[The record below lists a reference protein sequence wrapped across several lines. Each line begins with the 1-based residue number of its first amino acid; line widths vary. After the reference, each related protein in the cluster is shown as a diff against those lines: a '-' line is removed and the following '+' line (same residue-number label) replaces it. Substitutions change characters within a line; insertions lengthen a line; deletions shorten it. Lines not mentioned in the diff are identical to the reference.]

1 LTFIFKKSEKILFV
15 LRRLLIILFIFSYA
29 LLWAQNTATIYGKI
43 RTDKGRAIDLFN
55 IAIVGFPGGTTT
67 DSKGNYKLEIPADTS
82 LTIVFSHIEYK
93 TVKKK
98 INVKSGESLKLH
110 VKAVRNITTLGTVDV
125 RNEEGRQNN
134 VIRLNPKVI
143 SSLPNSSGGI
153 EQLIKTLP
161 GVVSNNELSSQYS
174 VRGGNFDE
182 NLIYVNDIEIYK
194 PQLISSGEQEG
205 LSFVN
210 PDMVESVRF
219 SAGGFEAKY
228 GDKMSSVLD
237 ITYRRPRKFGATVS
251 ASLLGTSVHVEGADK
266 ARRFTH
272 STGIRYKTSRYL
284 LSSLDTKGEYFPSY
298 LDFQTYL
305 SYDITEN
312 HQIGF
317 LGNISR
323 NSYQLVPQS
332 RETSFGTVNQA
343 LGLNIYFEGQEVD
356 LFNTVLGAFTYE
368 YHKNNLKL
376 KFIASSYYT
385 QERIAYDILGQYYLN
400 ELNKQIG
407 SDNLGDSLM
416 NIGVGSYLDHARNSF
431 DAVVSSIKH
440 IGEKKIDAH
449 TLHWGLKFQHEEIH
463 DKLNEWQVRDS
474 AGYSLPFPDT
484 VGYYPNFVPLY
495 ENINSDNRILSNR
508 YTAHI
513 QDTYQYDWDSTLLYL
528 TLGVRGN
535 YWDYNKQFF
544 ATPRMTLALKPN
556 WEKDYLFRFS
566 VGSYYQSPF
575 FKEFRM
581 QNGDLNKNIKAQESY
596 HVVLASD
603 YNFHLWQRPFKFV
616 SELYYKYLNNII
628 PYTVDNVMIRYYP
641 DQLATGYSTGID
653 FRIFGEFVPGID
665 SWASVSFMKSEE
677 DIIGD
682 GYGFIPRPTDQ
693 RFNASIFFQDYLPKF
708 PNFRVHLTMFYGTG
722 MPFGP
727 PNSPRYQQTARIPD
741 YFRTDIGFTA
751 ILKDAKTKTSGKSL
765 FKNFKAI
772 LLTAEIFNLMNKN
785 NTVSYVWVT
794 DIENKQYAV
803 PNYLTGIRLNVK
815 LTFKF

>member
-1 LTFIFKKSEKILFV
+1 MLSQ
-15 LRRLLIILFIFSYA
+15 LIVWS
-29 LLWAQNTATIYGKI
+29 QNTAVLYGKV
-43 RTDKGRAIDLFN
+43 RTDKGLGIDLVN
-55 IAIVGFPGGTTT
+55 IAIVGYPGGTMT
-67 DSKGNYKLEIPADTS
+67 DAKGNYQFKIPADT
-82 LTIVFSHIEYK
+82 TIVIVFSHLEYK
-93 TVKKK
+93 TVKKTIRLKKGEK
-98 INVKSGESLKLH
+98 IKLH
-110 VKAVRNITTLGTVDV
+110 IKAIRSVMTLSTVDV
-125 RNEEGRQNN
+125 RNDEKRHSNI
-134 VIRLNPKVI
+134 IRLNPKVFEA
-143 SSLPNSSGGI
+143 LPNSSGGV
-153 EQLIKTLP
+153 EALIKTLP

-194 PQLISSGEQEG
+194 PQLIRSGEQEG

-210 PDMVESVRF
+210 SDMVESVSF

-237 ITYRRPRKFGATVS
+237 IKYRRPKKTGVILST
-251 ASLLGTSVHVEGADK
+251 SLLGASLHIEGVDK
-266 ARRFTH
+266 SRRFTH
-272 STGIRYKTSRYL
+272 STGFRYKTTRYL
-284 LSSLDTKGEYFPSY
+284 LNSLDTKGEYSPSY

-323 NSYQLVPQS
+323 NSYQLIPQS

-343 LGLNIYFEGQEVD
+343 LGLNIYFEGQEID
-356 LFNTVLGAFTYE
+356 LYNTLLGAFTYE
-368 YHKNNLKL
+368 YHKKAF
-376 KFIASSYYT
+376 KQKCIISTYYT
-385 QERIAYDILGQYYLN
+385 QERESYDILGQYYLN

-416 NIGVGSYLDHARNSF
+416 NIGVGSYLNHARNSF
-431 DAVVSSIKH
+431 NALVSSVKY
-440 IGEKKIDAH
+440 IGENKIDNH
-449 TLHWGLKFQHEEIH
+449 LIHWGVKYQHEEIH
-463 DKLNEWQVRDS
+463 DKMNEWEVRDS
-474 AGYSLPFPDT
+474 SGYSLPFPDT
-484 VGYYPNFVPLY
+484 LSYYPSYIPLVR
-495 ENINSDNRILSNR
+495 NVNSDNTLLSNR

-513 QDTYQYDWDSTLLYL
+513 QDTYDFTKDSTQMFL

-535 YWDYNKQFF
+535 YWDFNKQFF
-544 ATPRMTLALKPN
+544 ATPRMIFAVKPN

-566 VGSYYQSPF
+566 LGSYYQSPF
-575 FKEFRM
+575 FKEFRSLD
-581 QNGDLNKNIKAQESY
+581 GSLNRNIKAQESY
-596 HVVLASD
+596 HVVFASD

-616 SELYYKYLNNII
+616 TELYYKYLNNII

-653 FRIFGEFVPGID
+653 FRVFGEFVPGVD

-682 GYGFIPRPTDQ
+682 GHGFIPRPTDQ

-708 PNFRVHLTMFYGTG
+708 PNFKVHLTMFYGTG

-727 PNSPRYQQTARIPD
+727 PNSPKYLQTARIPD

-751 ILKDAKTKTSGKSL
+751 ILKDKKTKKSESSI
-765 FKNFKAI
+765 FKSFKAI
-772 LLTAEIFNLMNKN
+772 YLTAEIFNLMNKS
-785 NTVSYVWVT
+785 NTISYVWVT

-803 PNYLTGIRLNVK
+803 PNYLTGIRFNLK
-815 LTFKF
+815 LTLKF